1 MVLSSLLLLCLF
13 QPPTTDGEPE
23 HEQAEEALPAES
35 DEERRAA
42 YDAAQTALRAAE
54 QFGDQDLGPESCVRL
69 EQALRD
75 VEQYTDLL
83 MEDEDGRET
92 WLYARLT
99 LIRNYYGLGNDPAR
113 ADELLE
119 DTLRTVTIPKYI
131 L

>member
-13 QPPTTDGEPE
+13 QPPTTDGEAE
-23 HEQAEEALPAES
+23 HEQAEEALPTES

-54 QFGDQDLGPESCVRL
+54 QFGDQDLGPNSCARL

-119 DTLRTVTIPKYI
+119 DTLRTVTIPKC
-131 L
+131 